1 MPVASANPH
10 APRVGRIRRLI
21 GPFHV
26 TGVFWYWLP
35 NLAPRCFP
43 RWAFNPAERFFGFA
57 FYFFLVNIRR
67 AVRAN
72 LRVVLG
78 PCGFW
83 EGQRRAARTLSDF
96 ACCYGDRYESLA
108 FPERFRVTLE
118 GEEHWQRARASGRG
132 LIFVTAHIGA
142 WEMSSFLAA
151 SDTAMRFHV
160 VREEELDPRSQR
172 FMQELITR
180 RTSPNCITHFAAG
193 DPRLGLELRDAL
205 EKGENVAVQG
215 DRPRVGSRTVPASL
229 FGRPFAFPAGPLML
243 ARVAQAPLVPVF
255 TFREKH
261 YVYRTAF
268 REPIH
273 VSAEGAA
280 GPALAAAAAQLA
292 VHVEWAI
299 RHRPNQWFAFGEIW
313 PEAR

>member
-1 MPVASANPH
+1 VATVNPH

-26 TGVFWYWLP
+26 TGVFWYWFPDFGCRILP
-35 NLAPRCFP
+35 P
-43 RWAFNPAERFFGFA
+43 WALNAVERFFGFA
-57 FYFFLVNIRR
+57 FYFFLFNIRR

-78 PCGFW
+78 PSGPW
-83 EGQRRAARTLSDF
+83 RERRRAARTLSDF

-108 FPERFRVTLE
+108 YPERFRVTLE

-142 WEMSSFLAA
+142 WEMASFLAA
-151 SDTAMRFHV
+151 SDTGTPVHV
-160 VREEELDPRSQR
+160 VREEELDPRSQQ
-172 FMQELITR
+172 FMQELIAR
-180 RTSPNCITHFAAG
+180 RAGPNCVTHFVTD
-193 DPRLGLELRDAL
+193 DPRVGLELREAL
-205 EKGENVAVQG
+205 EKGEYVAVQG
-215 DRPRVGSRTVPASL
+215 DRPRTGSRTVPAPL
-229 FGRPFAFPAGPLML
+229 FGRPFELPAGPLML

-255 TFREKH
+255 TFRERH
-261 YVYRTAF
+261 YVYRTVF
-268 REPIH
+268 REPI
-273 VSAEGAA
+273 VVRAEGPA

-292 VHVEWAI
+292 SGVEWAI

>member
-1 MPVASANPH
+1 MASVNPH

-35 NLAPRCFP
+35 NLAPLFFP
-43 RWAFNPAERFFGFA
+43 RWAFNPMERFCGFA

-72 LRVVLG
+72 LRVALG
-78 PCGFW
+78 PTGAW
-83 EGQRRAARTLSDF
+83 QEQRRAARTLSDF

-108 FPERFRVTLE
+108 FPKRFRVDLE
-118 GEEHWQRARASGRG
+118 GEQHWQTARASGRG
-132 LIFVTAHIGA
+132 LIFVTAHVGA

-151 SDTAMRFHV
+151 SDTGLRFHV
-160 VREEELDPRSQR
+160 VREEELDPRSQE
-172 FMQELITR
+172 FMRALIAR
-180 RTSPNCITHFAAG
+180 RASPNCVTHFATG
-193 DPRLGLELRDAL
+193 DPRLGLALRRAL
-205 EKGENVAVQG
+205 ENGEHVALQG
-215 DRPRVGSRTVPASL
+215 DRPRTGSRTVQASL
-229 FGRPFAFPAGPLML
+229 FGRPFDLPAGPLML

-261 YVYRTAF
+261 YLYRTVF

-273 VSAEGAA
+273 VAA
-280 GPALAAAAAQLA
+280 GGASAPALAAAAARLA
-292 VHVEWAI
+292 ASVEWAI

-313 PEAR
+313 PEPR

>member
-1 MPVASANPH
+1 MASVVNPH

-35 NLAPRCFP
+35 NQAPRFFP
-43 RWAFNPAERFFGFA
+43 RWAFTPAERFFGFA

-78 PCGFW
+78 RCGAW
-83 EGQRRAARTLSDF
+83 AERRRAARTLSDF

-108 FPERFRVTLE
+108 YPRRFRVELE
-118 GEEHWQRARASGRG
+118 GEEHWRQARSGGRG
-132 LIFVTAHIGA
+132 VIFVTAHIGA

-151 SDTAMRFHV
+151 SDAALQIHV
-160 VREEELDPRSQR
+160 VREEELDPRSQQ
-172 FMQELITR
+172 FMRELIAR
-180 RTSPNCITHFAAG
+180 SASPNCVIHFATG
-193 DPRLGLELRDAL
+193 DPRLGLELRAAL
-205 EKGENVAVQG
+205 ESGENVAVQG
-215 DRPRVGSRTVPASL
+215 DRPRAGSRTVQARL
-229 FGRPFAFPAGPLML
+229 FGRPFEFPAGPLML
-243 ARVAQAPLVPVF
+243 ARVAQAPLVPIF
-255 TFREKH
+255 TFRERH
-261 YVYRTAF
+261 YLYRTVF
-268 REPIH
+268 RESFR
-273 VSAEGAA
+273 VSPEGAS
-280 GPALAAAAAQLA
+280 GPALAEAAARLGA
-292 VHVEWAI
+292 HVEWAI

>member
-1 MPVASANPH
+1 MASVNPH

-35 NLAPRCFP
+35 NLAPRFLP
-43 RWAFNPAERFFGFA
+43 RWAFNPVERFCGFA

-72 LRVVLG
+72 LRIVLG
-78 PCGFW
+78 PANAW
-83 EGQRRAARTLSDF
+83 QEQRRAARTLSDF

-108 FPERFRVTLE
+108 FPERFRVELE
-118 GEEHWQRARASGRG
+118 GEEHWQRARALGRG

-151 SDTAMRFHV
+151 ADTSMRFHV

-172 FMQELITR
+172 FMQELIAR
-180 RTSPNCITHFAAG
+180 RTSPNCVTHFVTD
-193 DPRLGLELRDAL
+193 DPRVGLQLRRAL
-205 EKGENVAVQG
+205 EDGENVAVQG
-215 DRPRVGSRTVPASL
+215 DRPRAGSRTVRAAL
-229 FGRPFAFPAGPLML
+229 FGRPFELPAGPLML

-255 TFREKH
+255 TFRERH
-261 YVYRTAF
+261 GVYRTAF
-268 REPIH
+268 REPIL
-273 VSAEGAA
+273 VSAEGVA
-280 GPALAAAAAQLA
+280 GPALVAAAAELA
-292 VHVEWAI
+292 RHVEWAI

>member
-1 MPVASANPH
+1 MASVNPH

-35 NLAPRCFP
+35 ELACRLLP
-43 RWAFNPAERFFGFA
+43 RWALNATERFFGFA

-78 PCGFW
+78 PSDAW
-83 EGQRRAARTLSDF
+83 REQRRAARTLSDF

-108 FPERFRVTLE
+108 YPERFRVSLE
-118 GEEHWQRARASGRG
+118 GEQHWQEARRSGRG
-132 LIFVTAHIGA
+132 TIFVTAHVGA
-142 WEMSSFLAA
+142 WEMSSVLAA
-151 SDTAMRFHV
+151 SDTGMRFHV
-160 VREEELDPRSQR
+160 VREEELDPASQE
-172 FMQELITR
+172 FMQKLISR
-180 RTSPNCITHFAAG
+180 RTSANCVTHFVSD
-193 DPRLGLELRDAL
+193 DPRLGLELREAL

-215 DRPRVGSRTVPASL
+215 DRPRTGSRTVHTSL
-229 FGRPFAFPAGPLML
+229 FGRPFELPAGPLML

-255 TFREKH
+255 TFRERH
-261 YVYRTAF
+261 YVYRTVF
-268 REPIH
+268 REPIC
-273 VSAEGAA
+273 VSAEG
-280 GPALAAAAAQLA
+280 GTEEALATAAAKLA
-292 VHVEWAI
+292 ASVEWAI
-299 RHRPNQWFAFGEIW
+299 RQRPNQWFAFGEIW